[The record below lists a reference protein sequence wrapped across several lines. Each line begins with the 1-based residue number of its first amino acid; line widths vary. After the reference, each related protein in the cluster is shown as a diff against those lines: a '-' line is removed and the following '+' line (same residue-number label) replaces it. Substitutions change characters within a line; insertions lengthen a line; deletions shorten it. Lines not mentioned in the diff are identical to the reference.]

1 MIWRVF
7 SQIFN
12 DFSSLISNRKS
23 QHNAIILQFFCI
35 KKKFCEL
42 TLPRGICITRILTHH
57 EPHYQNVNYN
67 YELFPTIEQNLSAF
81 VFKNYRKL
89 ASFQLKIA
97 SICLLVITKKE
108 MSPFFRSEMQKQMT
122 ALEKEIEEVKIDAT
136 KHKTDLEKLRVSLKQ
151 AQYIY

>member
-1 MIWRVF
+1 M
-7 SQIFN
+7 
-12 DFSSLISNRKS
+12 
-23 QHNAIILQFFCI
+23 
-35 KKKFCEL
+35 
-42 TLPRGICITRILTHH
+42 PRGICITRILTHH

-81 VFKNYRKL
+81 VVKNYRNL

-97 SICLLVITKKE
+97 SIRTTSSKWGYKCLSVITKKE

>member
-1 MIWRVF
+1 M
-7 SQIFN
+7 
-12 DFSSLISNRKS
+12 
-23 QHNAIILQFFCI
+23 
-35 KKKFCEL
+35 
-42 TLPRGICITRILTHH
+42 THH

-81 VFKNYRKL
+81 VVKNYRNL